1 MKRYGL
7 SLLLAL
13 TAALGFSQTVV
24 VAAAANLSAV
34 EAPLQKAFADTHPG
48 MQLQFTFGS
57 SGTLVTQILNGAPFQ
72 VFLSADRGFAQ
83 KVVDAKLATGPV
95 KTYAVGKL
103 IFLSTTPIDAG
114 KGLSLLLDPK
124 VAQFAVANP
133 ETAPYGKAAVEALTK
148 AGLYDQVKAKQLTA
162 QSIAQ
167 AAQFA
172 VTAGF
177 GFINKSAILSKELA
191 PYSKEGQFWFEVDP
205 KLYSPIEQGYVVLDA
220 AAAKPEVKAFD
231 QFLLSDAAQKVFA
244 AYGYGK
250 PQK

>member
-1 MKRYGL
+1 MKRFVL
-7 SLLLAL
+7 S
-13 TAALGFSQTVV
+13 AALILAAFWVHAQTVV
-24 VAAAANLSAV
+24 VAAAANLGAV
-34 EAPLQKAFADTHPG
+34 EAPLSQAFADANPG
-48 MQLQFTFGS
+48 MRLQFTFGS
-57 SGTLVTQILNGAPFQ
+57 SGALVTQIVNGAPFQ

-103 IFLSTTPIDAG
+103 IFLSTTPLDTG

-133 ETAPYGKAAVEALTK
+133 EAAPYGRAAVEALTK

-167 AAQFA
+167 ATQFA
-172 VTAGF
+172 VTAGY
-177 GFINKSAILSKELA
+177 GFVNKSAILSKELA

-205 KLYSPIEQGYVVLDA
+205 SLYSPIEQGFVVLTPA
-220 AAAKPEVKAFD
+220 PALPEVQAFD
-231 QFLLSDAAQKVFA
+231 KFLLSDAAQKVFA

-250 PQK
+250 P